1 VIILDQWVWLSVKGL
16 VEHDCVMNCETTR
29 FAIIMKQMPKNVSQR
44 KKYE

>member
-29 FAIIMKQMPKNVSQR
+29 FAIIVKQMPKKCIT
-44 KKYE
+44 KKIDE